1 MPGRWFALG
10 TNRPMHAT
18 STGACSA
25 HATACR
31 EGPAL
36 ELATVDAR
44 ISLASLFKG
53 MDSG

>member
-1 MPGRWFALG
+1 M
-10 TNRPMHAT
+10 
-18 STGACSA
+18 S
-25 HATACR
+25 

-44 ISLASLFKG
+44 ITLASLFKG